1 MVESVFLAECTRTVL
16 EVAEKVAGPLGERV
30 YPWLYVS
37 PPSLRPTANP
47 SPTQNL
53 AVFREICK
61 YVYRSE
67 TSPNTATVRS
77 TYQTMWARAI
87 NREFWSL
94 AVRSGEI
101 ARITVYALEAYG
113 IFKVCIR
120 HTTTSSF
127 LRPPLPLPS
136 FV

>member
-1 MVESVFLAECTRTVL
+1 MPGANVDSLALTSDSGPTVVKL
-16 EVAEKVAGPLGERV
+16 IDITNGG
-30 YPWLYVS
+30 
-37 PPSLRPTANP
+37 PTANP

-113 IFKVCIR
+113 IFKIGEIIGRRSLVR
-120 HTTTSSF
+120 YNF
-127 LRPPLPLPS
+127 N
-136 FV
+136 